1 MHFFGEVPR
10 SGGLGLKTRRPPGR
24 LCRALRIPFLGWDT
38 GLAYASEYSIPS
50 VKRSVNLRSF
60 QADTEPGKLGPSS
73 RENVGC
79 KEKDPLQGC
88 KPFTWPEFLK
98 SGALLSGA
106 LRWGE
111 LR

>member
-79 KEKDPLQGC
+79 KEKDPLQLSTVPLAGAGG
-88 KPFTWPEFLK
+88 EG
-98 SGALLSGA
+98 SG
-106 LRWGE
+106 
-111 LR
+111 